1 MTVLYISEV
10 TTDTDDLG
18 RWVTTLTQ
26 EVMCKINN
34 YEENIFLDTLRQ
46 LEETTECISYRN
58 DNDTELEVWGNAVK
72 KAMETVNSV
81 AGHKLL
87 APVTEIYDGSL
98 YRIEIEY

>member
-34 YEENIFLDTLRQ
+34 YEEKIFLDTLRQ
-46 LEETTECISYRN
+46 LDEGTGCISYRN
-58 DNDTELEVWGNAVK
+58 SDDTELEVWGNAVK
-72 KAMETVNSV
+72 KAISTVNSV
-81 AGHKLL
+81 ANHEVL